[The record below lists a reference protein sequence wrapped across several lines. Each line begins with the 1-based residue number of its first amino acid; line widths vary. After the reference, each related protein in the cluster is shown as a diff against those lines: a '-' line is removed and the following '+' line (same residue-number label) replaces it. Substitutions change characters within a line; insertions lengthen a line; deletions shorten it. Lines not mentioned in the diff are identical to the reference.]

1 MQRMNSLIPVAA
13 LVALPVMHSLA
24 VAEPVPE
31 PWNLKARKAFAAER
45 FGIFLHWGLY
55 SNYAQGEWY
64 LQTHKLDED
73 AYARMMYGF
82 CPSKFDAREW
92 VRVFKNAGAK
102 YVTITARHHEGFSLW
117 PTKVDDGYNIANT
130 PFKRDILG
138 ELAAACKEAGLQ
150 LNFYYSLL
158 DWHRKDYPAGF
169 VTSNVKVRDRKPD
182 YASYKKFMMGQITEL
197 IDNYHPGY
205 IWFDGEW
212 DHHFRDDKGELGRT
226 LDWGLDEIFDLIH
239 SKHVL
244 VANNSHQAS
253 RPKEDIQAFERDLP
267 GENSAGYS
275 ESITVKTDRPLEQ
288 CDVLQNGI
296 WGYRIGEGSFR
307 TSEEVVAMVARA
319 ASKNANLLMNIG
331 PDGSGQLP
339 EQAVAVMAKVGA
351 WFAKNGESIYGTVPG
366 GVADGKDIVSTRK
379 GGTFYLHFL
388 NPEKKS
394 ITFKPQ
400 GTVTSVRNLATGKPV
415 AFEVAADGALTVT
428 VERAAGDGFDAVVE
442 VK

>member
-1 MQRMNSLIPVAA
+1 MKRLTVTLLVAA
-13 LVALPVMHSLA
+13 SALYAQAGSAPEQWNVA
-24 VAEPVPE
+24 
-31 PWNLKARKAFAAER
+31 ARKAFAAER

-130 PFKRDILG
+130 PFKRDILS
-138 ELAAACKEAGLQ
+138 ELATACKEAGLQ

-169 VTSNVKVRDRKPD
+169 VTQSVKVRDRKPD
-182 YASYKKFMMGQITEL
+182 YASYKRFMMGQIAEL
-197 IDNYHPGY
+197 IDRYRPGY

-212 DHHFRDDKGELGRT
+212 DHHFRDDKGGLGRT
-226 LDWGLDEIFDLIH
+226 LDWELDDIFDLIH

-253 RPKEDIQAFERDLP
+253 RPNEDIQAFERDLP

-275 ESITVKTDRPLEQ
+275 ESITVMEDRPLEQ

-296 WGYRIGEGSFR
+296 WGYRIGESSFR
-307 TSEEVVAMVARA
+307 TPEDVVAMVVRA

-339 EQAVAVMAKVGA
+339 EQAVAVMDKVGD
-351 WFAKNGESIYGTVPG
+351 WFARNGASVYGTSAG
-366 GVADGKDIVSTRK
+366 GVADGKDIVSTRTGK
-379 GGTFYLHFL
+379 ALYLHFL
-388 NPEKKS
+388 NPEKKTF
-394 ITFKPQ
+394 TFKPAHGISSARHLASGQ
-400 GTVTSVRNLATGKPV
+400 PVPFEKDATGAV
-415 AFEVAADGALTVT
+415 TLTIA
-428 VERAAGDGFDAVVE
+428 RAANDAFDFVVE

>member
-1 MQRMNSLIPVAA
+1 MKKLTVTLLVAA
-13 LVALPVMHSLA
+13 AALCAQAGSALEQWNVA
-24 VAEPVPE
+24 
-31 PWNLKARKAFAAER
+31 ARKAFAAER

-92 VRVFKNAGAK
+92 VHVFKKAGAK

-169 VTSNVKVRDRKPD
+169 VTQNVKVRDRKPD
-182 YASYKKFMMGQITEL
+182 YASYKRFMMGQITEL
-197 IDNYHPGY
+197 IDRYRPGY

-212 DHHFRDDKGELGRT
+212 DHHFRNDKGELGRT
-226 LDWGLDEIFDLIH
+226 LDWELDDIFALIH
-239 SKHVL
+239 GKHVL

-253 RPKEDIQAFERDLP
+253 RPNEDIQAFERDLP

-275 ESITVKTDRPLEQ
+275 ESITVMEDRPLEQ

-307 TSEEVVAMVARA
+307 TPEEVVAMVARA

-339 EQAVAVMAKVGA
+339 EQAVAVMDRVGD
-351 WFAKNGESIYGTVPG
+351 WFARNGASIYGTTAG
-366 GVADGKDIVSTRK
+366 GVADGKDVVSTRK
-379 GGTFYLHFL
+379 GETLYLHFL
-388 NPEKKS
+388 NPEKTS
-394 ITFKPQ
+394 FTFRPARGIT
-400 GTVTSVRNLATGKPV
+400 SARHLASGRPV
-415 AFEVAADGALTVT
+415 AFEKDGTGAVTLTIARAADDA
-428 VERAAGDGFDAVVE
+428 FDFVVE